1 MQMACVMLEKDDTN
15 WFAEIDVDTHR
26 IQEIIGQIFSLY
38 EMCKTFNEKREIQRL
53 LAKMPKP
60 KMQPSVRFFFT
71 CKYRLF
77 RINHIARTNSNQFF
91 DKYVGLHRQRSHRTG
106 MQLHC

>member
-1 MQMACVMLEKDDTN
+1 MVLAAMQMACVMLEKDDTN

-60 KMQPSVRFFFT
+60 KMQPSVRFFLHANTVCFVSIT
-71 CKYRLF
+71 LQEQIQ
-77 RINHIARTNSNQFF
+77 INSLINT
-91 DKYVGLHRQRSHRTG
+91 
-106 MQLHC
+106 